1 MPTGYY
7 NQMDRIDT
15 EKAIA
20 FVEHIKE
27 HLKHDEKVICT
38 ICGKTID
45 EIYEEYEEEKPEQ

>member
-7 NQMDRIDT
+7 NHQDRVDT

-20 FVEHIKE
+20 FVEHIKN
-27 HLKHDEKVICT
+27 HLKPEEKVVCS

-45 EIYEEYEEEKPEQ
+45 EIYEEGAK